1 MGRLARPL
9 AWVLFV
15 VCLALGCRAI
25 IGLEEAEPYPEQS
38 SSGAAGAG
46 ASSTGGYP
54 NTTTTGGSGA
64 GTSST
69 GGTGAGPVYDKS
81 ARESTR
87 CEASA
92 NPAKPDRM
100 SRKPK
105 PIGKTA
111 NPIQLGIRQTQS
123 DRGNGKSKEIGQSK
137 SSDAQAGAAE
147 VQRDCGAHRRVET

>member
-1 MGRLARPL
+1 MSLTKTDSETSHSASEDSFSNKTRPS
-9 AWVLFV
+9 V
-15 VCLALGCRAI
+15 
-25 IGLEEAEPYPEQS
+25 
-38 SSGAAGAG
+38 
-46 ASSTGGYP
+46 
-54 NTTTTGGSGA
+54 
-64 GTSST
+64 T